1 MTTPVFGKRLKSL
14 REDKG
19 LSQSE
24 LARMVD
30 ASPALINLM
39 ESGQRNPS
47 LATLQDLADAL
58 GTTIDYLVGRAD
70 KPSADQVPVGNG
82 PLASA
87 YRKLASLSPD
97 KVEQVDS
104 LLKTMQQQEKR
115 KDP

>member
-1 MTTPVFGKRLKSL
+1 MTNSTFGKRLKSL

-19 LSQSE
+19 LAQSE
-24 LARMVD
+24 LARLADV
-30 ASPALINLM
+30 SPSLINLM
-39 ESGQRNPS
+39 ESGQRSPS

-58 GTTIDYLVGRAD
+58 GTSIDYLVGRAD
-70 KPSADQVPVGNG
+70 KPTADQVPAGNG

-97 KVEQVDS
+97 KQEQVDS
-104 LLKTMQQQEKR
+104 LLKTMQQQEKK